1 MTSPD
6 SLPSAPDAS
15 AADDSAADASAHGPA
30 TAPPPAL
37 LLVEDDALLSSTLCS
52 VFSAEGLAVTHLADG
67 AAALARLATHRDHG
81 FALIVLDLN
90 LPGASGLEIL
100 AALRQHDRQTPVLIL
115 TARGAIE
122 DRVRGL
128 DLGADDYL
136 AKPFVLDEL
145 EARVRALLRRHA
157 TLQASQQATL
167 QASQQPAPSSGIAP
181 RLTLGSLA
189 FEPLNARFLLADAPL
204 ALPPREQRLL
214 GCLIQHAG
222 EPVDKARLTREA
234 FGEEEAVGDNAIEVY
249 VHRLRKRL
257 EGSDVNLRTIRGLG
271 YLLEQTTDGSA

>member
-6 SLPSAPDAS
+6 SLPSAT
-15 AADDSAADASAHGPA
+15 DDSAADASAHSPA

-52 VFSAEGLAVTHLADG
+52 VFCAEGLAVTHLADG
-67 AAALARLATHRDHG
+67 AAALARLAASRDHG

-157 TLQASQQATL
+157 TLQASQQA
-167 QASQQPAPSSGIAP
+167 SQQPAPSLGIAP
-181 RLTLGSLA
+181 RLTLGSLT
-189 FEPLNARFLLADAPL
+189 FEPLNARFLLAEAPL

-271 YLLEQTTDGSA
+271 YLLEQTMDTSA

>member
-15 AADDSAADASAHGPA
+15 AADDSATDASAHGPA

-67 AAALARLATHRDHG
+67 AAALACLSTHRDHG

-100 AALRQHDRQTPVLIL
+100 AALRQHDRQTPMLIL

-145 EARVRALLRRHA
+145 EARVRALLRRHV
-157 TLQASQQATL
+157 TLQASQ
-167 QASQQPAPSSGIAP
+167 QASQQPAPSPGIAP

-189 FEPLNARFLLADAPL
+189 FEPLNARFLIADSPL

>member
-6 SLPSAPDAS
+6 SLP
-15 AADDSAADASAHGPA
+15 SAADASAHGPA
-30 TAPPPAL
+30 TATPPAL

-67 AAALARLATHRDHG
+67 AAALARLATHHDHG

-157 TLQASQQATL
+157 TLQASQQ
-167 QASQQPAPSSGIAP
+167 PAPSPGIAP
-181 RLTLGSLA
+181 RLTLGSLT